1 MERNSM
7 KLSQR
12 LVHVADFLPKGANFA
27 DIGSDHAYL
36 PCYICLRDETAKAIA
51 GEVNQG
57 PYESAKKNVRKYG
70 LENRIDVRLGDGL
83 EVLQHEEVNQL
94 VIAGMGGALIA
105 SILEKGKENLTNVKQ
120 IIVQPNIDARQ
131 VRLWLK
137 NNHFILTDERILDEK
152 GHIYEIL
159 VADRDSNS
167 PYTAELTERQ
177 LLFGPYLLENKNDVF
192 YKKWYDEEE
201 KLSAVI
207 KQVKQA
213 TDPDEEKIRQFT
225 KELAWIK
232 EELATNEDSN

>member
-1 MERNSM
+1 MEKYSM

-12 LVHVADFLPKGANFA
+12 LIHVADFLPKGAYFA

-36 PCYICLRDETAKAIA
+36 PCYICLRDRAAKAIA

-70 LENRIDVRLGDGL
+70 LENRVDVRLGDGL
-83 EVLQHEEVNQL
+83 DVLQHEEVNQL

-105 SILEKGKENLTNVKQ
+105 SILEKGKEKLTNVKQ
-120 IIVQPNIDARQ
+120 IIAQPNIDARQ
-131 VRLWLK
+131 VRLWFK
-137 NNHFILTDERILDEK
+137 NNNFILTDERILDEK

-167 PYTAELTERQ
+167 PYTAEITERQ

-201 KLSAVI
+201 KLTAII
-207 KQVKQA
+207 KQVKRA

-225 KELAWIK
+225 KERAWIK